1 MDSIL
6 IVGGG
11 ISGLSLAYTLS
22 EKDPNLDI
30 TILES
35 DIRVGGKIWTNR
47 IQGFLCEA
55 GVNGFLDNKPAT
67 FQLARKLNLEPLR
80 SSDSARKRY
89 IYTGGRLQ
97 MIPDS
102 PIAFFLSDFL
112 SLPGRLRMMG
122 EFFVPKA
129 QKEDETLES
138 FAVRRVGREFFEK
151 LLDPMA
157 SGVYAGDPSKMS
169 IKSCFG
175 KVYDLEQK
183 YGGLI
188 RGFLSL
194 KGEAKRSG
202 KKVEAGPGG
211 TLYSFSQGMYSLIY
225 TLKGYLG
232 DIIKTRKSVQSIEKS
247 GKAYTVYCS
256 DGSSYEAESV
266 VLASPAHDTAEII
279 KELDKPVSEILM
291 GISYPPISVVAMGYQ
306 REKIKKDTNFFGF
319 LVPGKEKRKILGTL
333 IDSSIFSNR
342 APEGY
347 VLLRSMVGG
356 ARSPRLALMDDERML
371 AMVQEE
377 LAAIAGIKAD
387 PDFFWIYRYEKA
399 IPQYEVGHYK
409 KLATLEEALS
419 RHKGLYL
426 AGNAY
431 RGVAMNDCIGNS
443 FTLAEKIISSHQ

>member
-1 MDSIL
+1 MVCSDGQGIL
-6 IVGGG
+6 RQEPGGG
-11 ISGLSLAYTLS
+11 
-22 EKDPNLDI
+22 
-30 TILES
+30 
-35 DIRVGGKIWTNR
+35 V
-47 IQGFLCEA
+47 
-55 GVNGFLDNKPAT
+55 
-67 FQLARKLNLEPLR
+67 
-80 SSDSARKRY
+80 
-89 IYTGGRLQ
+89 
-97 MIPDS
+97 
-102 PIAFFLSDFL
+102 
-112 SLPGRLRMMG
+112 
-122 EFFVPKA
+122 
-129 QKEDETLES
+129 
-138 FAVRRVGREFFEK
+138 
-151 LLDPMA
+151 
-157 SGVYAGDPSKMS
+157 
-169 IKSCFG
+169 
-175 KVYDLEQK
+175 
-183 YGGLI
+183 
-188 RGFLSL
+188 
-194 KGEAKRSG
+194 G

-225 TLKGYLG
+225 NLKGYLG
-232 DIIKTRKSVQSIEKS
+232 DIIKTRKSVKGIEKR
-247 GKAYTVYCS
+247 GKSYAVYCS

-279 KELDKPVSEILM
+279 KDLDKPVSEILM

-347 VLLRSMVGG
+347 VLLRSMIGG

-419 RHKGLYL
+419 HHKGLYL